1 LLRLLL
7 SLLSGLLAVF
17 LGLASILWFLGGGP
31 GRLLRDESPDG
42 VRPALAALA
51 RALELDVAAVHRW
64 ISAHGA
70 SLTAVLVV
78 SGTCT
83 LAIAGSRWL
92 ARSRR
97 RYVRLRIDVYRTD
110 HAAPDAVAGMFEALH
125 KRLLRRWWRRLLL
138 GQPSLALEV
147 HLDSPGQGAPHSAWL
162 ALSCPRGLERM
173 VQSALQGTYPNCR
186 LRPTRWQ
193 PDTPATV
200 LRLKKRAQFTERVKQ
215 LEFFEREDVSSMDR
229 LLTLMGACGETAF
242 VQFALTPTPACF
254 ETLAKRLYKH
264 HEAHLSRERREHLVM
279 RDRSMVED
287 TELRGG
293 LDVQHKPL
301 FFADLR
307 VIAPDRTTCER
318 IASELRAHGA
328 ENRLIERGTAVRH
341 GVFRLYARRVLRGEG
356 NPIPSFDRGVFAS
369 TELAALWGLPSSDY
383 ETVPFARTAVPFA
396 PAPPGILR
404 PTSGAGLLR
413 DAIGP
418 VSIDP
423 QMCAQNV
430 AVSGAAQQGK
440 SSFLVATV
448 AEDLRRER
456 CAVIVL
462 DPKGD
467 LAEAAVSVVPP
478 ERTCTLLDLE
488 HAAGVDFD
496 RVIAGC
502 EVLVVKGTPGAVG
515 ALDTSGAIQ
524 LLMGLLDAA
533 LARRRDLPVGERV
546 AVALKIDEAPTVL
559 NRGFAETI
567 ALNRSAG
574 LETVACWQ
582 TDAQWVERDVRNQLD
597 ALFAHRVYFATTSV
611 PDARSAANLTMAE
624 YSDMVRPGIARLST
638 LGHPDVR
645 LHLPRHHAIVSW
657 TTAAGRQAPFIA
669 QTNPLRIDRERLA
682 SHAARRHERATPR
695 PLDPSPRTPSS

>member
-7 SLLSGLLAVF
+7 SLLVGLLAVL
-17 LGLASILWFLGGGP
+17 LGLAPILWFLSGGP
-31 GRLLRDESPDG
+31 GRLLRGEVPDG

-51 RALELDVAAVHRW
+51 RVLELDVASVQRW
-64 ISAHGA
+64 TSAHGA
-70 SLTAVLVV
+70 SLTAVLVAL
-78 SGTCT
+78 GTCA

-92 ARSRR
+92 ARRRR

-110 HAAPDAVAGMFEALH
+110 HAAPDAVASMFEALH

-138 GQPSLALEV
+138 GQPSVALEV
-147 HLDSPGQGAPHSAWL
+147 HFDSPSPGAPYSAWL
-162 ALSCPRGLERM
+162 AFSCPRGLERM
-173 VQSALQGTYPNCR
+173 VQAALQGTYPNCR
-186 LRPTRWQ
+186 LRPTGRQ
-193 PDTPATV
+193 LDAPATV
-200 LRLKKRAQFTERVKQ
+200 LRLKQRAQFTKRVKA
-215 LEFFEREDVSSMDR
+215 LEIFEGEDVSSMDR
-229 LLTLMGACGETAF
+229 LLTVMGACGETAF
-242 VQFALTPTPACF
+242 VQFAITPTPAFF
-254 ETLAKRLYKH
+254 ETLAKRLYKR
-264 HEAHLSRERREHLVM
+264 HEAHLSRERR
-279 RDRSMVED
+279 DRSMVED
-287 TELRGG
+287 AELRGG

-307 VIAPDRTTCER
+307 VIADDRKTCER
-318 IASELRAHGA
+318 IASELRARGA
-328 ENRLIERGTAVRH
+328 ENRLIERGTSVRH
-341 GVFRLYARRVLRGEG
+341 GVLGLYGRRVLRGEG

-369 TELAALWGLPSSDY
+369 TELAALWRLPSSDY

-404 PTSGAGLLR
+404 PTRGVGLLR

-423 QMCAQNV
+423 QMRAQNV

-467 LAEAAVSVVPP
+467 VAEAVVSLVPP
-478 ERTCTLLDLE
+478 ERTCTLLDLTR
-488 HAAGVDFD
+488 AAGVDFD

-502 EVLVVKGTPGAVG
+502 EVLVVHRSAEAVG
-515 ALDTSGAIQ
+515 AVDASGAIQ

-533 LARRRDLPVGERV
+533 LARRRDLPVCERV

-567 ALNRSAG
+567 DLNRSAG
-574 LETVACWQ
+574 LEVVACWQ
-582 TDAQWVERDVRNQLD
+582 TDAQWVEREVRNQLD
-597 ALFAHRVYFATTSV
+597 VLFAHRVYFATASV
-611 PDARSAANLTMAE
+611 RDARSAADLTMAE

-657 TTAAGRQAPFIA
+657 TTTTAGRQPPFIA

-682 SHAARRHERATPR
+682 SHAARQRERAAPR
-695 PLDPSPRTPSS
+695 PLHPSPRTPSS